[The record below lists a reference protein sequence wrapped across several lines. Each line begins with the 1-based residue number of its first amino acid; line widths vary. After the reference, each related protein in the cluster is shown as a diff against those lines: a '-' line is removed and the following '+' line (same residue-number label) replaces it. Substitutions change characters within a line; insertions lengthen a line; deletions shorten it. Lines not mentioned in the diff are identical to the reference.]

1 MLSMIYIPSKF
12 WGGTEGHCHL
22 IGQVGLCDFS
32 LTLKELWGSLNCS
45 YSTLKG
51 EKLNETPVFLITA
64 PQGLLISLWK

>member
-1 MLSMIYIPSKF
+1 MIYIPSKL

-22 IGQVGLCDFS
+22 IGQGGLCDFPS
-32 LTLKELWGSLNCS
+32 TLTELSGTLNCS

-51 EKLNETPVFLITA
+51 ERLNETPGFLITV